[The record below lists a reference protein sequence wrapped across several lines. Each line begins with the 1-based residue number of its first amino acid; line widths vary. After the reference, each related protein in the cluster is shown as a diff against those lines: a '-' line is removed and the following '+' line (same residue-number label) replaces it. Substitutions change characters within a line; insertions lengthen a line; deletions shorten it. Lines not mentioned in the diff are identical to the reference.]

1 MSTLVRGQKTKLGEI
16 TRSTNLQVAMSSD
29 RPDADIS
36 VFGVDGSGRLSD
48 DRYFIFYN
56 QLSSPEG
63 AIVASP
69 VSNARVNVKVDLAK
83 LPPQV
88 QRLVFTVT
96 GEQAGP
102 GNTQFTLT
110 GSDGGYA
117 TYSTAAA
124 ELSGE
129 KALILAELYLKDEWR
144 LAAVGQ
150 GFQGGLEAL
159 LEHFGGQ
166 TASPP
171 SQPPQSQPPQPT
183 YQPPPNYQPPPQ
195 PTSQYGQYTGQ
206 TTPPMPAVQ
215 TSKPNTP
222 PGASNTSSSG
232 SMGYQQG
239 STQQERAAMSGSG
252 MRGAESIRRSSGQTM
267 NQGGRADVIDYHIFG
282 DDMQLV
288 EIELDHGESV
298 QAEVGAMM
306 YMGDGIKM
314 NTGMGGDGGGIMQG
328 LLGGLRRAISGES
341 FFITSFVYQGQG
353 KGHVAFAAPY
363 PGRIVPLDLSEFG
376 NEFFCQKDAF
386 LCAAKGVDISIA
398 FTKRIGAGFFGGEGF
413 ILQRLKGDGR
423 AFIHAGGA
431 IVQRDLKAGETL
443 RVDTGCLVGMA
454 PSVDY
459 NIEFIGG
466 FKNAL
471 FGGEGL
477 FMATLKGPGRI
488 YLQSLPLSRLADRLK
503 SALRRQTGEQ
513 RGAGGS
519 GLLGD
524 VISGGR

>member
-29 RPDADIS
+29 RSDADIS
-36 VFGVDGSGRLSD
+36 VFGVDSSGKLTD
-48 DRYFIFYN
+48 ERYFIFYN

-69 VSNARVNVKVDLAK
+69 ASNGRVNVNVDLAK

-166 TASPP
+166 SASPP
-171 SQPPQSQPPQPT
+171 PPQPPQAH
-183 YQPPPNYQPPPQ
+183 PNYQPPPQ
-195 PTSQYGQYTGQ
+195 TNTQYGQFTGQ
-206 TTPPMPAVQ
+206 TTPPMPSVQ
-215 TSKPNTP
+215 TSKPNMP
-222 PGASNTSSSG
+222 PGASNVSSSG
-232 SMGYQQG
+232 SSSFQQQ
-239 STQQERAAMSGSG
+239 STQQQRAAMSGSG
-252 MRGAESIRRSSGQTM
+252 MQGAESIRRSSGQTM
-267 NQGGRADVIDYHIFG
+267 NQGGSADVIDYHIFG

-288 EIELDHGESV
+288 EVELDHGESV

-341 FFITSFVYQGQG
+341 FFITSFVFQGQG

-386 LCAAKGVDISIA
+386 LCAAKGVDISVA

-431 IVQRDLKAGETL
+431 IVQRDLKSGETL

-454 PSVDY
+454 PTVDY

-524 VISGGR
+524 IISGGR